1 MLLSSW
7 IHMYIYTCA
16 GTHTSVI
23 TDYLPANFTEKV
35 EVGEGVRVLFSCT
48 LSLPLLL
55 QSGYNEQTN
64 R

>member
-1 MLLSSW
+1 
-7 IHMYIYTCA
+7 MYVYTCA

-23 TDYLPANFTEKV
+23 TDYLPAYFTENV
-35 EVGEGVRVLFSCT
+35 ELGEGIRVLFSCL

-55 QSGYNEQTN
+55 QSGYNEQAN